1 MTKRHI
7 VHGFFF
13 STTVGYSRRL
23 ARPVRP
29 KGNIENCRG
38 EEQID
43 GGEGEDNCLG
53 KWKFKSQLNMKRK
66 AGIFCDFHDLIVL
79 RN

>member
-1 MTKRHI
+1 M
-7 VHGFFF
+7 
-13 STTVGYSRRL
+13 
-23 ARPVRP
+23 RP

-38 EEQID
+38 EEQIY

-66 AGIFCDFHDLIVL
+66 AGIFGDFHDLIVL